1 MVAVSQTWKL
11 WKVSQTQWW
20 CWMMGGS
27 YLVHVRREK
36 NAIGSSWILAF
47 PKCSYY
53 TIELAGESILKGSY
67 YTLHTNLIS
76 PKKGVRS
83 TLQDQI
89 QN

>member
-1 MVAVSQTWKL
+1 
-11 WKVSQTQWW
+11 
-20 CWMMGGS
+20 MMGGS

-36 NAIGSSWILAF
+36 IAIGSSCVLAS

-53 TIELAGESILKGSY
+53 ITELAGESTPKGSY
-67 YTLHTNLIS
+67 YTLNINLIS